1 MLPPPPPEPFGL
13 WPGQEAAAL
22 AFLAVASQWRP
33 ECTGLDYAGCRAGL
47 EAEGITVTPD
57 IWRGL
62 RAIEAGAVEGF
73 RERT

>member
-1 MLPPPPPEPFGL
+1 MPPPGRPAFAL
-13 WPGQEAAAL
+13 WPGQEAPVR
-22 AFLAVASQWRP
+22 AFLAVATQWRQGG
-33 ECTGLDYAGCRAGL
+33 TGLDYAGCRAGL

-73 RERT
+73 REQT